1 MIYPVR
7 VWTRKGLRKL
17 LRPDKQ
23 KSMSAIQVLAQH
35 QNNYKLNKTDEINFK
50 NISAKPLVNDDRTQA

>member
-23 KSMSAIQVLAQH
+23 KSMSAIQALVQH
-35 QNNYKLNKTDEINFK
+35 QGNYKLSKTEQIKFK
-50 NISAKPLVNDDRTQA
+50 NIAAD

>member
-1 MIYPVR
+1 MIYPVK
-7 VWTRKGLRKL
+7 VWTRQGLRKL

-23 KSMSAIQVLAQH
+23 KSLRTLEALVQH